1 MSSYTVVQVSDTHLS
16 RTHGYFYDNW
26 LAFLAEMETLAPD
39 LVLHSGD
46 LSFNAPDA
54 PEDLDFAKSQMDR
67 LRCEWLALP
76 GNHDIGEPGEHPR
89 LGQSVN
95 AERLGHWARCFG
107 ADRFC
112 RDLGEWR
119 LIGINSEL
127 LGSGLPE
134 ENAQDAFLEQT
145 LASAG
150 ARPIGLFLHKPL
162 FVADPAQSDLRGSC
176 LLPEPRARLLQYLA
190 DARVQ
195 FVASG
200 HLHGYHRSRLSEI
213 EIVWCP
219 TTAFVDPGMTWPVE
233 VSNRVGYL
241 QWRFEG
247 EDFEHRFVEPPL
259 FANIDLTNWT
269 RTTDTTINLP
279 ARPLA
284 RPA

>member
-1 MSSYTVVQVSDTHLS
+1 
-16 RTHGYFYDNW
+16 
-26 LAFLAEMETLAPD
+26 METLAPD

-67 LRCEWLALP
+67 LRCEWLGAA
-76 GNHDIGEPGEHPR
+76 
-89 LGQSVN
+89 GQSRHRG
-95 AERLGHWARCFG
+95 ARRTPPPGAICERRAARAIGARCFG

>member
-26 LAFLAEMETLAPD
+26 LAFLAEMEALTPD
-39 LVLHSGD
+39 LVLHCGD

-54 PEDLDFAKSQMDR
+54 PGDLDFAKIQMDR
-67 LRCEWLALP
+67 LRCDWLALP
-76 GNHDIGEPGEHPR
+76 GNHDIGEPGEHTR

-95 AERLGHWARCFG
+95 AERLRRWAHCFG

-127 LGSGLPE
+127 LGSGLSE
-134 ENAQDAFLEQT
+134 ETAQDGFLEQT

-150 ARPIGLFLHKPL
+150 GRPIGLFLHKPL
-162 FVADPAQSDLRGSC
+162 FVADPTESDLGGSC
-176 LLPEPRARLLQYLA
+176 LLPEPRARLLQHLA
-190 DARVQ
+190 AARVR
-195 FVASG
+195 FVACG
-200 HLHGYHRSRLSEI
+200 HLHGYHRSRFREL

-219 TTAFVDPGMTWPVE
+219 TTAFVDPHMTWPVE
-233 VSNRVGYL
+233 VSNRVGYV
-241 QWRFEG
+241 QWCFEG

-269 RTTDTTINLP
+269 RTTGTTINLP